1 MIRVLGGL
9 LTRPVA
15 GRGVLTRAGLDVPL
29 RDGKAAAMTGPGS
42 GQPRTASS
50 VLPAEGKAT

>member
-15 GRGVLTRAGLDVPL
+15 GRRVLTRASLDVPL
-29 RDGKAAAMTGPGS
+29 RDGKAAAMTGARFRAAAHCLFGA
-42 GQPRTASS
+42 AS
-50 VLPAEGKAT
+50 